1 MEGRRSLGCHDRLT
15 VTVMAEE
22 TKEKPAQGNR
32 RVVVKRR
39 LGDAQLM
46 AGGSG
51 VFLGD
56 MTRARGLEVV
66 ELDDRDPKGVF
77 EGR

>member
-1 MEGRRSLGCHDRLT
+1 MADEEVKPAPSKPNTRRLT
-15 VTVMAEE
+15 VT
-22 TKEKPAQGNR
+22 
-32 RVVVKRR
+32 RR
-39 LGDAQLM
+39 LGDAQVV
-46 AGGSG
+46 AGGHG

-56 MTRARGLEVV
+56 MNRVAGLEVV